1 VATSRT
7 ERILGLLVLIGVAA
21 FLWSAAEAIYE
32 RYWPKVYRV
41 VAYFEDA
48 RGLAEGTP
56 IRIAG
61 VRAGWVIEI
70 IPPGFEAP
78 EPTFDYTGLPDAE
91 KRERVKIV
99 LGILD
104 PIRIRTHKVR
114 VASMGLIQE
123 RYLAIDVGHEDPLPR
138 EGAAVL
144 GELDVSLDS
153 VGDAARRVQAIF
165 SDTELQQR
173 IGRFSDEMRGLLGG
187 FNRVVARGPDTLK
200 RAQGTFRVLGGDT
213 TAMIEA
219 SSDAIART
227 QANTEGISDQFG
239 ETRDRIDRVR
249 AEFEA
254 LSEAAREMQAHVKS
268 GKGNLGRF
276 ASDPALPQSFDGV
289 SGAKTKLAYDRSK
302 SEPMS
307 TGTRSLLKAAKAI
320 LFFLE
325 PSDK

>member
-1 VATSRT
+1 MASSRA
-7 ERILGLLVLIGVAA
+7 ERVLGVLVVIGVVAA
-21 FLWSAAEAIYE
+21 LWSAVEAIHD

-48 RGLAEGTP
+48 RGIAEGTP

-61 VRAGWVIEI
+61 VRAGWVLEI
-70 IPPGFEAP
+70 IPPGFDAP
-78 EPTFDYTGLPDAE
+78 APTFDLTGLPDAE
-91 KRERVKIV
+91 KQKRVKIV

-104 PIRIRTHKVR
+104 PIRIHTHKVR

-123 RYLAIDVGHEDPLPR
+123 RYLAIDVGHEDPVPR
-138 EGAAVL
+138 SGAAVL

-153 VGDAARRVQAIF
+153 VGDAARNVQGIF
-165 SDTELQQR
+165 SDSELQQR
-173 IGRFSDEMRGLLGG
+173 IGRFGDEMKGLIGG
-187 FNRVVARGPDTLK
+187 FNRIVERGPDALK
-200 RAQGTFRVLGGDT
+200 RAQGTFRVVGDDAN
-213 TAMIEA
+213 AMIEA

-227 QANTEGISDQFG
+227 QANSAGISDQFG
-239 ETRDRIDRVR
+239 VTRERIERVR
-249 AEFEA
+249 SEFQA
-254 LSEAAREMQAHVKS
+254 LSEAAKEMQGHVES

-276 ASDPALPQSFDGV
+276 ASDPSLSESIEGV

-307 TGTRSLLKAAKAI
+307 KGTRSLLKAAKAI